1 MLEAG
6 VCLRATAR
14 WSGNQI
20 EVVGDIQYNTQGEC
34 FGLQQ
39 VGSIGNRVVENGGQT
54 GTKLGI
60 ENLQILFNLIQGC
73 PVRPGWVDQGR
84 SRV

>member
-20 EVVGDIQYNTQGEC
+20 EVVGDIQYNTQGGC
-34 FGLQQ
+34 CSALVYYKLGVL
-39 VGSIGNRVVENGGQT
+39 
-54 GTKLGI
+54 GTKLSKMGVKLVPNWDR
-60 ENLQILFNLIQGC
+60 EHPNLSFRISVLF
-73 PVRPGWVDQGR
+73 W
-84 SRV
+84 